1 MHSKSSIVYI
11 LLFVVLIWYHCFA
24 YVGLSSYSN
33 IFNGICYVATAVMLV
48 LSINAISFRKYK
60 LPTLIL
66 ISTTMSMFMSI
77 IFWNQGMFDV
87 IKGFRCYFLILFFF
101 FLCAKNVDVQD
112 VEKALV
118 VLALIYVC
126 CWIYQTVR
134 VPELIFGM
142 DRDGDLG
149 NTEQRGFYR
158 FWIPTKEN
166 MPILLLYFFEKY
178 RRTSNIKYLWLVP
191 VCLLVIILHVA
202 RQMMFWSFLSFIILI
217 LYHYRTKWK
226 KIVLAAVIGY
236 ALFNVAVE
244 YVPTLNMLFEQT
256 ETQVDSAEDDI
267 RLECMNFYWE
277 QSIKNPIGFLFGNGV
292 GGGGELYSFTQNAQ
306 KKGYF
311 ESDIGYFALLFDFGL
326 LGLVSY
332 ILLFVK
338 ILRMK
343 IEDKYIYLK
352 CYLIYIYGS
361 YTLAH
366 ALTTNIL
373 FNMCAIYIIYHSQ
386 CRNFQAKLNK

>member
-1 MHSKSSIVYI
+1 MQSKSSIVYMLI
-11 LLFVVLIWYHCFA
+11 FVVLIWYHCFA
-24 YVGLSSYSN
+24 YVGLSSFSN
-33 IFNGICYVATAVMLV
+33 IFNGICYIATAVMLIQSANV
-48 LSINAISFRKYK
+48 ISLRRYK

-66 ISTTMSMFMSI
+66 ISTVISMFMSI
-77 IFWNQGMFDV
+77 ILWNQGMFDA
-87 IKGFRCYFLILFFF
+87 IKGFRSYFLILIFF
-101 FLCAKNVDVQD
+101 FLCAKNADVQE

-118 VLALIYVC
+118 ILAIIYVC
-126 CWIYQTVR
+126 CWIYQTLK

-178 RRTSNIKYLWLVP
+178 RRTKHVAYLIFVP
-191 VCLLVIILHVA
+191 VCLLIIILHVG
-202 RQMMFWSFLSFIILI
+202 RQMLFWSFLSLVILI
-217 LYHYRTKWK
+217 LYHYKTKWK

-236 ALFNVAVE
+236 ALFNVVVE
-244 YVPTLNMLFEQT
+244 YVPVLNMLFEQT

-277 QSIKNPIGFLFGNGV
+277 HSIKNPVGFLFGNGI
-292 GGGGELYSFTQNAQ
+292 GGGGELLKFTENATM
-306 KKGYF
+306 KGYY

-326 LGLVSY
+326 FGLVTY
-332 ILLFVK
+332 ILLFVQ

-343 IEDKYIYLK
+343 IDDKYIYLK

-361 YTLAH
+361 YALAH
-366 ALTTNIL
+366 ALTTNIF

-386 CRNFQAKLNK
+386 CRNVQAEFND